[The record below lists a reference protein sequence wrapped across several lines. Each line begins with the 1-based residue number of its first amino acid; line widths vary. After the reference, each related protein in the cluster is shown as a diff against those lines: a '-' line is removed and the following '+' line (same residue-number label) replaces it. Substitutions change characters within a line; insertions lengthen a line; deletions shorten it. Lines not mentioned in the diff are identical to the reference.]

1 MSDANATHKI
11 VIPLFDPDK
20 NDVTAKTWMAF
31 VSMAIKAAGTLTEGA
46 GEAARQVNNW
56 TESMAANHAILTLRG
71 GASRWIETL
80 IEEENPAVNS
90 WTELQKL
97 FKARFCEKHTLSEKV
112 KLMDLRQ
119 GAKESVMDF
128 YDKVKSNVHQW
139 YSEDW
144 VEANTD
150 ADKAAKT
157 KSLQMHVKLS
167 FAAGLRPSIQ
177 KDTIIQ
183 DCNTVEELIT
193 VAMRVEASKK
203 DNRDA
208 HVNAG
213 QAQGAEQ
220 EEHAEEAELEV
231 DEDGGAVAAV
241 NARNGARPKF
251 SRGPSSNGQRNSR
264 PTSST
269 TKFQGT
275 CNYCFKKYHKHVNC
289 FKRQNNERRGVF
301 CENVNAVPR
310 QAAPIEAE
318 AEMSSIEMDNYLN
331 MYSA

>member
-31 VSMAIKAAGTLTEGA
+31 VSMAIKAAGTRTEGA

-183 DCNTVEELIT
+183 DCNMVEELIT
-193 VAMRVEASKK
+193 VAMRVEALKRITVTLMSMPSKLK
-203 DNRDA
+203 
-208 HVNAG
+208 
-213 QAQGAEQ
+213 
-220 EEHAEEAELEV
+220 ELNKKNMLKKLSWRLMKMVVPWLLLMLATEL
-231 DEDGGAVAAV
+231 
-241 NARNGARPKF
+241 
-251 SRGPSSNGQRNSR
+251 GPSFPVVLLPMDREIQDLPHQQQSSKVPATTVSRNTTNISIVSSVKMMREEEFSVRMSMLPLVKLHPSR
-264 PTSST
+264 VSLRCHPLRWT
-269 TKFQGT
+269 T
-275 CNYCFKKYHKHVNC
+275 
-289 FKRQNNERRGVF
+289 
-301 CENVNAVPR
+301 
-310 QAAPIEAE
+310 I
-318 AEMSSIEMDNYLN
+318 
-331 MYSA
+331 

>member
-31 VSMAIKAAGTLTEGA
+31 VSMAIKAAGTRTEGA

-183 DCNTVEELIT
+183 DCNMVEELIT
-193 VAMRVEASKK
+193 VAMRVEALKRITVTLMSMPSKLK
-203 DNRDA
+203 
-208 HVNAG
+208 
-213 QAQGAEQ
+213 
-220 EEHAEEAELEV
+220 ELIKKRMLKKLSWRLMKMVVPWLLLMLATEL
-231 DEDGGAVAAV
+231 
-241 NARNGARPKF
+241 
-251 SRGPSSNGQRNSR
+251 GPSFPVVLLPMDREIQDLPHQQQSSKVPATTVSRNTTNISIVSSVKMMREEEFSVRMSMLPLVKLHPSR
-264 PTSST
+264 VSLRCHPLRWT
-269 TKFQGT
+269 T
-275 CNYCFKKYHKHVNC
+275 
-289 FKRQNNERRGVF
+289 
-301 CENVNAVPR
+301 
-310 QAAPIEAE
+310 I
-318 AEMSSIEMDNYLN
+318 
-331 MYSA
+331 